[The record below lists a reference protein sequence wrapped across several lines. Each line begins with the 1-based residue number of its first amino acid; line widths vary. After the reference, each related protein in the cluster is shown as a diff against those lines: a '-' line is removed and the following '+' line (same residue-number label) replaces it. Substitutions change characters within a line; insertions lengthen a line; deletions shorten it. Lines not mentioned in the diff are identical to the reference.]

1 MLEEGKVT
9 GGCCCGSVRYRV
21 KGPLRNIVNCHC
33 SICLRLHGNFGP
45 YTRAFKKDISILKK
59 DGLAWYVSSKSARR
73 GFCRQCGASLFWD
86 PVQQDSMSIS
96 AGSLDDSAGL
106 KVIGHIFVSEKPG
119 FYEIADDLRQ
129 FEMSS
134 MGALDGGFR

>member
-1 MLEEGKVT
+1 MREEKKVT

-21 KGPLRNIVNCHC
+21 TGPLRHIVNCHC
-33 SICLRLHGNFGP
+33 SICRCLHGNFGP
-45 YTRAFKKDISILKK
+45 YTRAFKQDISLLKK
-59 DGLAWYVSSKSARR
+59 DGLAWYVSSDSARR

-106 KVIGHIFVSEKPG
+106 KMIGHIFVSEKPG
-119 FYEIADDLRQ
+119 FYEITDALPQ
-129 FEMSS
+129 FETSS
-134 MGALDGGFR
+134 MGALDGEFR